1 MCLLLLNSEA
11 VCRSGMRSDQRATP
25 PGDPC
30 PGGTAAHAAPFQCA
44 DVPGQHGLGDVQA
57 LGGATE
63 VQLFGDGDEV
73 PQLAQVKIHPYSR
86 GD

>member
-1 MCLLLLNSEA
+1 MSLLLNSEA

-30 PGGTAAHAAPFQCA
+30 PGGTAAHLAPFPVRGSA
-44 DVPGQHGLGDVQA
+44 GTAWAGRRA
-57 LGGATE
+57 GARRRTE
-63 VQLFGDGDEV
+63 VQLFGDGEEV
-73 PQLAQVKIHPYSR
+73 AQLAQVKIHPYSH